1 MSTPF
6 KPGDSDGETPLRDEL
21 LFGSEDLEVSSDNQ
35 DTVDEDVR
43 EAQEINR
50 HLRGE

>member
-1 MSTPF
+1 MSTPLT
-6 KPGDSDGETPLRDEL
+6 PGDSDGDTPLRDEL
-21 LFGSEDLEVSSDNQ
+21 IFGNEDLEVSPDNQ
-35 DTVDEDVR
+35 DIVDEDVR

>member
-1 MSTPF
+1 MSGSLN
-6 KPGDSDGETPLRDEL
+6 PGDSDNDTPLRDEL
-21 LFGSEDLEVSSDNQ
+21 IFGNEDLEVSPDSQ
-35 DTVDEDVR
+35 DAVDEDVR